1 MEYAVYVGVDT
12 MKANC
17 GVYTSLQELFST
29 PFSTLVLSVSGGC
42 GGYTP

>member
-1 MEYAVYVGVDT
+1 MGYAVHVGVDT

-29 PFSTLVLSVSGGC
+29 PYLTLVLSVSG
-42 GGYTP
+42 